1 MVRKLVEN
9 GGKASGKWDLYTAFW
24 NMRKFTLKFARVLL
38 VDLHGVLHKLSIDFL
53 LDFFDLV
60 AESEV

>member
-1 MVRKLVEN
+1 MEN
-9 GGKASGKWDLYTAFW
+9 GGKASGKRDLYTAFW
-24 NMRKFTLKFARVLL
+24 SMRRFTRKFARVLL

-53 LDFFDLV
+53 LDFLDLV